1 MGDEGEKRIMNS
13 FLVSRLKWEISVDHK
28 LVFDCTSKKISDLYD
43 MHTKNVV
50 RSFLTP

>member
-1 MGDEGEKRIMNS
+1 MNS

-28 LVFDCTSKKISDLYD
+28 LVFDCTSTSKKISDLYD

-50 RSFLTP
+50 RSFLTL